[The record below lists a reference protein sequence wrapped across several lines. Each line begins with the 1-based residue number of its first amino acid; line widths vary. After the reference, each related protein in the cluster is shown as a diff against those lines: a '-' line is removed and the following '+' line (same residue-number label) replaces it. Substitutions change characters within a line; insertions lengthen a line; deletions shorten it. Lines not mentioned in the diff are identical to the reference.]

1 MFDFDVIVIGAGHA
15 GVEAAHAAARLG
27 CRVGVCTLSTSTI
40 GHMPCNPAIGGTA
53 KGHLVREID
62 ALGGLMGRAV
72 DATGIQFKVLNRSR
86 GPAVWSPRA
95 QADKRAYG
103 AWVASALSST
113 PLVTWLLGRAGRVL
127 VERQRVAGLEMED
140 GKAYRCSALV
150 VTTGTFLNGLVHV
163 GEGQNAAGRFNE
175 PASVA
180 LAASIRDLGLVMGRL
195 KTGTPPRLD
204 RHSIDFQR
212 GVADGHFVEELGDAV
227 PEPFSFTTTA
237 PLKNRASCWVLH
249 TTTEVHDLVRR
260 NIGKSPL
267 YNGRIRGIGPRYCPS
282 LEDKVMRFPE
292 RERHQIHLEPEGLD
306 VDEIYV
312 NGFSM
317 SLPSDVQ
324 DALVRRLPGLGDARV
339 LRPGYAVE
347 YDSLQAEELK
357 TSLEAKRVSGLFFA
371 GQING
376 TSGYEEAAAQG
387 LMAGINATTF
397 VRQEP
402 PVVLGRDIA
411 YIGVLIDDI
420 VTKGCLEPYRMF
432 TSRAEHRLL
441 LRVDNADLRLTPLG
455 REIGLVSD
463 EQWARFEGR
472 RARYA
477 RNLEILSTTSMK
489 NARGERVTAERW
501 LREPGVRLGNAVDD
515 GRLHLDLD
523 ETAGSLDVLSV
534 ETAVKYEGY
543 LKQEQS
549 RAARDRSQALRRIPR
564 EFSYVGIPGLST
576 EIVQRL
582 SRVRPETVGQAA
594 RLSGVTPAAVSVLLS
609 VLDRAP
615 SSTSAAQ
622 Q

>member
-1 MFDFDVIVIGAGHA
+1 
-15 GVEAAHAAARLG
+15 
-27 CRVGVCTLSTSTI
+27 
-40 GHMPCNPAIGGTA
+40 
-53 KGHLVREID
+53 
-62 ALGGLMGRAV
+62 
-72 DATGIQFKVLNRSR
+72 
-86 GPAVWSPRA
+86 
-95 QADKRAYG
+95 
-103 AWVASALSST
+103 
-113 PLVTWLLGRAGRVL
+113 
-127 VERQRVAGLEMED
+127 
-140 GKAYRCSALV
+140 
-150 VTTGTFLNGLVHV
+150 
-163 GEGQNAAGRFNE
+163 
-175 PASVA
+175 
-180 LAASIRDLGLVMGRL
+180 
-195 KTGTPPRLD
+195 
-204 RHSIDFQR
+204 
-212 GVADGHFVEELGDAV
+212 
-227 PEPFSFTTTA
+227 
-237 PLKNRASCWVLH
+237 
-249 TTTEVHDLVRR
+249 
-260 NIGKSPL
+260 
-267 YNGRIRGIGPRYCPS
+267 
-282 LEDKVMRFPE
+282 MRFPE